1 MTRSPS
7 SPSTTPLKDQLKAQ
21 QALLGL
27 SNQELC
33 QMTGFASEAALRLV
47 KEGAMRLPLTAIPA
61 FASALDLDPSEL
73 FKSVM
78 LEASPELAAFIE
90 SMFNSPLSSTAAI
103 NLTESVTT
111 PLQAPPAVP
120 QPQTVTVGAAA

>member
-1 MTRSPS
+1 
-7 SPSTTPLKDQLKAQ
+7 
-21 QALLGL
+21 
-27 SNQELC
+27 
-33 QMTGFASEAALRLV
+33 
-47 KEGAMRLPLTAIPA
+47 MRLPLTAIPA

-90 SMFNSPLSSTAAI
+90 STFNSPLSSTAEI

-111 PLQAPPAVP
+111 PLQASPAVP
-120 QPQTVTVGAAA
+120 QAQTVTVGAAA